1 MSRYLVDR
9 ILALPNV
16 SVVAPGEIVGIA
28 GEGATLQTILFR
40 TPTASE
46 PLKLAARQLFL
57 FIGADPNTAW
67 LAGAGV
73 DVDSRGFIRT
83 GEAGRHPLE
92 TSARGIFAI
101 GDARAGSVK
110 RVAAAVGDG
119 ARVVA
124 AVHAYLASA
133 PPLEP
138 DASMAGAATAA

>member
-1 MSRYLVDR
+1 
-9 ILALPNV
+9 
-16 SVVAPGEIVGIA
+16 
-28 GEGATLQTILFR
+28 LQTILFR
-40 TPTASE
+40 IPTASE
-46 PLKLAARQLFL
+46 PIELAARQLFL
-57 FIGADPNTAW
+57 FIGADPNTDW

-92 TSARGIFAI
+92 TNARGVFAI

-133 PPLEP
+133 PPMEP
-138 DASMAGAATAA
+138 DASMAAAAAT